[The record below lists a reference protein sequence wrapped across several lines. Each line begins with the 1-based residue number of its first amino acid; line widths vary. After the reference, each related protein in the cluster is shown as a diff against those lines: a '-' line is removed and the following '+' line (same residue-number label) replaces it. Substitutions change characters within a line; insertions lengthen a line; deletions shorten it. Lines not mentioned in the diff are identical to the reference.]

1 MLVRRHK
8 FYLFHSGKLKF
19 QPESRNFEEKEEDS
33 VNQDDGMCQAS
44 QIIQTANKS
53 NVAYKITANF
63 NFFFQI
69 V

>member
-33 VNQDDGMCQAS
+33 VNQDDGMC
-44 QIIQTANKS
+44 
-53 NVAYKITANF
+53 
-63 NFFFQI
+63 
-69 V
+69 